1 MKPNQLVVI
10 IYTTVRNYLDRNN
23 CNDTVRDAFE
33 NWRKVIEANDFSN
46 LSQLK
51 KVFNSADYV
60 GSDRYVFNVLGNNYR
75 LVVMIHFYV
84 RTVYILFVG
93 THLEYN
99 KIDAKTIA
107 FKK

>member
-1 MKPNQLVVI
+1 MVVI
-10 IYTTVRNYLDRNN
+10 IYTTVRNYLDKNN
-23 CNDTVRDAFE
+23 CNNTIRDAFE
-33 NWRKVIEANDFSN
+33 NWRKALEGHDFAN

-51 KVFNSADYV
+51 KVFNSVDYA
-60 GSDRYVFNVLGNNYR
+60 GNDRYVFNILGNNYR
-75 LVVMIHFYV
+75 LVVMIHFSV

-99 KIDAKTIA
+99 KIDAKTVA